1 MKNRLFFIL
10 WITIMAV
17 LWLAGNLQSAGVILA
32 DSLLAAVIL
41 SVQATVSAKGLRT
54 DYRLKGSHNGGNQA
68 SLQINTNYNGLLP
81 VKLYLQMQVEN
92 QLTGEKQSM
101 RADGI
106 LPGRGAKQNSLL
118 VRMEDAHA
126 GKLQLQI
133 ETIAVADLF
142 GLFRFRPRGREE
154 QIKAVQKLSCLM
166 LPQAA
171 MPPQLPDIVWK
182 YDQNSDIYAEDRSG
196 LDQSQTYE
204 LRDYRSGDSLRS
216 IHWKLSS
223 RSDNWIVR
231 EGSWPVGQKL
241 LLLLEN
247 SYPSARSGARASG
260 CGRVPTQSG
269 SPQDYDSQD
278 AIERACAGL
287 IALSEE
293 LTDRGILHDVGWW
306 AKETQKIQTAEIRS
320 AEDLIQAL
328 GALLGATL
336 EERKKTIWERFSR
349 EYGEN
354 SFSQVIIIDDETAK
368 TYNL

>member
-17 LWLAGNLQSAGVILA
+17 LWLAGNLQSAGGILA

-216 IHWKLSS
+216 IHWKRSS
-223 RSDNWIVR
+223 RSNSWIVR
-231 EGSWPVGQKL
+231 EGSWPVGQSL

-247 SYPSARSGARASG
+247 SYPSVPSGAGASG

-269 SPQDYDSQD
+269 SPQDYDPQD

>member
-216 IHWKLSS
+216 IHWKRSS
-223 RSDNWIVR
+223 RSNSWIVR
-231 EGSWPVGQKL
+231 EGSWPVGQSL

-247 SYPSARSGARASG
+247 SYPSVPSGARASG

-269 SPQDYDSQD
+269 SPQDYDPQD

>member
-306 AKETQKIQTAEIRS
+306 EKETQKIQTAEIRS

>member
-54 DYRLKGSHNGGNQA
+54 DYRLKGSHNGENQA

-306 AKETQKIQTAEIRS
+306 EKETQKIQTAEIRS

>member
-10 WITIMAV
+10 WITIMAI
-17 LWLAGNLQSAGVILA
+17 LWLAGNLRSAGIILA
-32 DSLLAAVIL
+32 DSLLASVIL
-41 SVQATVSAKGLRT
+41 SVQAAVSAKGLRV
-54 DYRLKGSHNGGNQA
+54 DYRLKGSYNGENQA

-171 MPPQLPDIVWK
+171 IPPQLPEIVRQ
-182 YDQNSDIYAEDRSG
+182 YDQNSDVYAEDRPG
-196 LDQSQTYE
+196 PDQSQTYE

-231 EGSWPVGQKL
+231 EGSWPFGQKL

-269 SPQDYDSQD
+269 SPQDYDPQD
-278 AIERACAGL
+278 AIERACASL

>member
-216 IHWKLSS
+216 IHWKRSS
-223 RSDNWIVR
+223 RSNSWIVR

-247 SYPSARSGARASG
+247 SYPSVPSGAGASG

-269 SPQDYDSQD
+269 SPQDYDPQD
-278 AIERACAGL
+278 AIERACASL

>member
-54 DYRLKGSHNGGNQA
+54 DYRLKGSHNGENQA

-216 IHWKLSS
+216 IHWKRSS
-223 RSDNWIVR
+223 RSNSWIVR
-231 EGSWPVGQKL
+231 EGSWPVGQSL

-247 SYPSARSGARASG
+247 SYPSVPSGAGASG

-269 SPQDYDSQD
+269 SPQDYDPQD
-278 AIERACAGL
+278 AIERACASL

>member
-196 LDQSQTYE
+196 PDQSQTYE

-216 IHWKLSS
+216 IHWKRSS
-223 RSDNWIVR
+223 RSNSWIVR
-231 EGSWPVGQKL
+231 EGSWPVGQSL

-247 SYPSARSGARASG
+247 SYPSVPSGAGASG

-269 SPQDYDSQD
+269 SPQDYDPQD

>member
-1 MKNRLFFIL
+1 M
-10 WITIMAV
+10 
-17 LWLAGNLQSAGVILA
+17 
-32 DSLLAAVIL
+32 
-41 SVQATVSAKGLRT
+41 
-54 DYRLKGSHNGGNQA
+54 
-68 SLQINTNYNGLLP
+68 
-81 VKLYLQMQVEN
+81 
-92 QLTGEKQSM
+92 
-101 RADGI
+101 
-106 LPGRGAKQNSLL
+106 
-118 VRMEDAHA
+118 
-126 GKLQLQI
+126 
-133 ETIAVADLF
+133 
-142 GLFRFRPRGREE
+142 
-154 QIKAVQKLSCLM
+154 
-166 LPQAA
+166 
-171 MPPQLPDIVWK
+171 
-182 YDQNSDIYAEDRSG
+182 
-196 LDQSQTYE
+196 
-204 LRDYRSGDSLRS
+204 
-216 IHWKLSS
+216 
-223 RSDNWIVR
+223 
-231 EGSWPVGQKL
+231 
-241 LLLLEN
+241 EN
-247 SYPSARSGARASG
+247 SYPSVPSGAGASG

>member
-54 DYRLKGSHNGGNQA
+54 DYRLKGSHNWGNQA

-126 GKLQLQI
+126 GKLQVQI
-133 ETIAVADLF
+133 EQIAVTDLF
-142 GLFRFRPRGREE
+142 GLLRFRLGGRRK
-154 QIKAVQKLSCLM
+154 QNRAVQRLSCLM

-216 IHWKLSS
+216 IHWKRSS
-223 RSDNWIVR
+223 RSNSWIVR
-231 EGSWPVGQKL
+231 EGSWPVGQSL

-247 SYPSARSGARASG
+247 SYPSVPSGAGASG

-269 SPQDYDSQD
+269 SPQDYDPQD
-278 AIERACAGL
+278 AIERACASL

>member
-10 WITIMAV
+10 WITIMAI
-17 LWLAGNLQSAGVILA
+17 LWLAGNLRSAGIILA

-41 SVQATVSAKGLRT
+41 SVQAAVSAKGLRV
-54 DYRLKGSHNGGNQA
+54 DYRLKGSYNGENQA

-81 VKLYLQMQVEN
+81 VKLYLRMQTEN
-92 QLTGEKQSM
+92 QLTGEKQTM
-101 RADGI
+101 QTDGI

-142 GLFRFRPRGREE
+142 GMFRFRPRGREE

-171 MPPQLPDIVWK
+171 MPPHLPDIVWK

-216 IHWKLSS
+216 IHWKRSS
-223 RSDNWIVR
+223 RSNSWIVR
-231 EGSWPVGQKL
+231 EGSWPVGQSL

-247 SYPSARSGARASG
+247 SYPSVPSGAGASG

-269 SPQDYDSQD
+269 SPQDYDPQD
-278 AIERACAGL
+278 AIERACASL
-287 IALSEE
+287 IALSDE
-293 LTDRGILHDVGWW
+293 LTDRGILPDVGWW

>member
-1 MKNRLFFIL
+1 
-10 WITIMAV
+10 MAV

-166 LPQAA
+166 LPQAV

-216 IHWKLSS
+216 IHWKRSS
-223 RSDNWIVR
+223 RSNSWIVR
-231 EGSWPVGQKL
+231 EGSWPVGQSL

-247 SYPSARSGARASG
+247 SYPSVPSGAGASG

-269 SPQDYDSQD
+269 SPQDYDPQD
-278 AIERACAGL
+278 AIERACASL

>member
-216 IHWKLSS
+216 IHWKRSS
-223 RSDNWIVR
+223 RSNSWIVR
-231 EGSWPVGQKL
+231 EGSWPVGQSL

-247 SYPSARSGARASG
+247 SYPSVPSGAGASG

-306 AKETQKIQTAEIRS
+306 EKETQKIQTAEIRS

>member
-10 WITIMAV
+10 WIAIMAV

-216 IHWKLSS
+216 IHWKRSS
-223 RSDNWIVR
+223 RSNSWIVR
-231 EGSWPVGQKL
+231 EGSWPVGQSL

-247 SYPSARSGARASG
+247 SYPSVPSGAGASG

-269 SPQDYDSQD
+269 SPQDYDPQD
-278 AIERACAGL
+278 AIERACASL

>member
-171 MPPQLPDIVWK
+171 IPPQLPDIVWK

-216 IHWKLSS
+216 IHWKRSS
-223 RSDNWIVR
+223 RSNSWIVR
-231 EGSWPVGQKL
+231 EGSWPVGQSL

-247 SYPSARSGARASG
+247 SYPSVPSGAGASG

-269 SPQDYDSQD
+269 SPQDYDPQD

>member
-166 LPQAA
+166 LPQAV

-216 IHWKLSS
+216 IHWKRSS
-223 RSDNWIVR
+223 RSNSWIVR
-231 EGSWPVGQKL
+231 EGSWPVGQSL

-247 SYPSARSGARASG
+247 SYPSVPSGAGASG

-269 SPQDYDSQD
+269 SPQDYDPQD

>member
-1 MKNRLFFIL
+1 MKNRLLFTL
-10 WITIMAV
+10 WIAILAI

-41 SVQATVSAKGLRT
+41 AVQAAAAAKNLRT
-54 DYRLKGSHNGGNQA
+54 DCRLKGSRNGEKQA
-68 SLQINTNYNGLLP
+68 SLQIDTNYNGLLP
-81 VKLYLQMQVEN
+81 VKLYLRMQAEN
-92 QLTGEKQSM
+92 QLTGEKQDM
-101 RADGI
+101 QTDGI
-106 LPGRGAKQNSLL
+106 LAGRGAGAKSLTVQL
-118 VRMEDAHA
+118 EDAHA
-126 GKLQLQI
+126 GKLQVQI
-133 ETIAVADLF
+133 EQVAVTDLF
-142 GLFRFRPRGREE
+142 GLLRFRLGGRGKKKEV
-154 QIKAVQKLSCLM
+154 VQKLSCLM
-166 LPQAA
+166 LPQAV
-171 MPPQLPDIVWK
+171 MPPQLPEIVRQ
-182 YDQNSDIYAEDRSG
+182 YDRNSDVYAEDRPG
-196 LDQSQTYE
+196 PDRSQTYE

-247 SYPSARSGARASG
+247 SYPSAPFGAGASG
-260 CGRVPTQSG
+260 RGGAATLSG
-269 SPQDYDSQD
+269 SRPDYDPQN

-287 IALSEE
+287 IALSED
-293 LTDRGILHDVGWW
+293 LTDRGILHCVGWW
-306 AKETQKIQTAEIRS
+306 DKEMQKIQTAEIRS

-328 GALLGATL
+328 GTLLGATL

>member
-17 LWLAGNLQSAGVILA
+17 LWLAGNLQSVGVILA

-41 SVQATVSAKGLRT
+41 SVQAAVSAKGLRT

-216 IHWKLSS
+216 IHWKRSS
-223 RSDNWIVR
+223 RSNSWIVR
-231 EGSWPVGQKL
+231 EGSWPVGQSL

-247 SYPSARSGARASG
+247 SYPSVPSGAGASG

-269 SPQDYDSQD
+269 SPQDYDPQD
-278 AIERACAGL
+278 AIERACASL